1 MKWRKNLV
9 INRVNLK
16 KTERLDDLL
25 IDDLKLIQN
34 PDYFCFSLDAVLL
47 ANFASPKKNSKVLD
61 IGTGSGIISHL
72 MQAKYQVEKIYGI
85 DIQAELIDMAKR
97 SAKYNN
103 IEDKLEFINANI
115 KNGLEVFE
123 RESFDYIISN
133 PPYMK
138 ASSGKINLEDK
149 VAIARHEIECD
160 LEDIIK
166 MSSQLLK
173 YRGKVAY
180 VYRTQRLAELLSL
193 MDKYNLAAKRLRL
206 IHSQIDKEA
215 KLFLVEGVK
224 GGGVGLDILAPL
236 ILNDDEGKYTEEV
249 KKIYFPEK

>member
-1 MKWRKNLV
+1 MKWRKRIV
-9 INRVNLK
+9 VQRVNLK
-16 KTERLDDLL
+16 ETERLDDLL
-25 IDDLKLIQN
+25 VDDLRLIQN
-34 PDYFCFSLDAVLL
+34 PAYFCFSLDAVLL
-47 ANFASPKKNSKVLD
+47 ANFASPKNDSKVLD
-61 IGTGSGIISHL
+61 IGTGSGIIPHL
-72 MQAKYQVEKIYGI
+72 MQAKYQVKKIYGI

-97 SAKYNN
+97 SAKYNKV
-103 IEDKLEFINANI
+103 EDKLEFINLNI
-115 KNGLEVFE
+115 KDGLEIFK
-123 RESFDYIISN
+123 RESFDYIVSN

-138 ASSGKINLEDK
+138 AKSGKVNLEDK

-160 LEDIIK
+160 LEDIIR

-193 MDKYNLAAKRLRL
+193 MDKYNLATKRLRL

-224 GGGVGLDILAPL
+224 GGGVGLDVLAPL
-236 ILNDDEGKYTEEV
+236 ILNDENGNYTEEV
-249 KKIYFPEK
+249 KAIYFPEN